1 MLHVGNRALIYII
14 FNFSK
19 GGIPV
24 ASGSAG
30 NPYMGKI
37 FAPAGP
43 PLPPGLA
50 MSAPTGQP
58 ITSSPILKQR

>member
-1 MLHVGNRALIYII
+1 MLLKGNHSLIYII
-14 FNFSK
+14 LK

-24 ASGSAG
+24 ASSVAG

-43 PLPPGLA
+43 PLPPGLS

>member
-1 MLHVGNRALIYII
+1 M
-14 FNFSK
+14 
-19 GGIPV
+19 
-24 ASGSAG
+24 ASSVAG

-50 MSAPTGQP
+50 MSTPMGQP